1 MSLLKDPLF
10 LTGSALLAIALGR
23 TAMIIVGAVYAILAV
38 IPFLK

>member
-23 TAMIIVGAVYAILAV
+23 TAMIIVGAVYVILTLA
-38 IPFLK
+38 PFLK